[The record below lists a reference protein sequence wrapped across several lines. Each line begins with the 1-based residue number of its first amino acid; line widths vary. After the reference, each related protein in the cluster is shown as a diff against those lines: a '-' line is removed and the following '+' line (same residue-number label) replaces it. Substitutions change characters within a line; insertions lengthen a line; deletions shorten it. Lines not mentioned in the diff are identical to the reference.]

1 MQNTLNTQKSNF
13 SDVAVSAHSK
23 VTSAIRKN
31 DLGTSTKSCSN
42 IDIKQE
48 KVSSDYDK
56 RQSHRSYVYALRD
69 RASDILHEPKKLLK
83 EQHRVCAC
91 TNLINKNLVQITV
104 LKLQL
109 FQTCCKQWRN

>member
-83 EQHRVCAC
+83 KNNTGFVPVANIKKILNKVFQCRLIRQMVLRV
-91 TNLINKNLVQITV
+91 
-104 LKLQL
+104 
-109 FQTCCKQWRN
+109 